1 MVVIQLVQS
10 GVRHTRAELRDV
22 EQDKKKE
29 DKKDFL
35 LFLFSL
41 KRLFG
46 NTLWNLIE
54 YVIDIDWWVCEI
66 VLQNCC

>member
-46 NTLWNLIE
+46 NTL
-54 YVIDIDWWVCEI
+54 
-66 VLQNCC
+66 